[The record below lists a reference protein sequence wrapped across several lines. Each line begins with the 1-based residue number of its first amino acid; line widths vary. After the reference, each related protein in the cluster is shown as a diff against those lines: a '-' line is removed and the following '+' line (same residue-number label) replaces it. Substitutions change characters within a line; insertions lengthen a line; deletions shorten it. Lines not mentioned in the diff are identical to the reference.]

1 MEIQIV
7 ACVAENNVIGYN
19 GEMPWKVLDTDMQRF
34 RKITLDGIVIMG
46 MNTYRSI
53 GRPLDNRI
61 NVIITSDQ
69 SLYTRDA
76 RMDEDNVM
84 LELFVPSFAVAMEC
98 AEMVLAKF
106 PGLAGIFVIGGQIVY
121 EQAMP
126 YASRMHLTELF
137 EEHLGD
143 RFFPEFDATEWKMV
157 NEEYASEKGRE
168 MRFVEYARQNF

>member
-1 MEIQIV
+1 M

-19 GEMPWKVLDTDMQRF
+19 GEMPWKVLDADMRRF
-34 RKITLDGIVIMG
+34 REITLDGIVIMG
-46 MNTYRSI
+46 MGTYRSI

-61 NVIITSDQ
+61 NLIITSDQ
-69 SLYTRDA
+69 SLYTRDV
-76 RMDEDNVM
+76 RMDEDNVII
-84 LELFVPSFAVAMEC
+84 ELFVPSLVVALEC
-98 AEMVLAKF
+98 AERVMTRFPVLA
-106 PGLAGIFVIGGQIVY
+106 GVFVIGGQSMY

-126 YASRMHLTELF
+126 YASRMRLTELF

-157 NEEYASEKGRE
+157 SEEYASENGRE